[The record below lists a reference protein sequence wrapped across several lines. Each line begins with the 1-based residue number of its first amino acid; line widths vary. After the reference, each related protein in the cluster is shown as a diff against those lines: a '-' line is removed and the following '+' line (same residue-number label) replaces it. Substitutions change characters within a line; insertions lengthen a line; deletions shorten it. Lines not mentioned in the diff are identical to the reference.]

1 MIIVHIS
8 ATRKNIRWMLKTVN
22 KVKKIIDVVDIS
34 EITTNKKNPKF
45 CTVTIRFYRKDKAH
59 QVRARPMMKQSLQR
73 KFELK
78 RKRRV
83 GL

>member
-1 MIIVHIS
+1 MRVMDFIFCGKESVQMIIVHIS

-34 EITTNKKNPKF
+34 EIITNKKNPKF

-59 QVRARPMMKQSLQR
+59 QARARLMMK
-73 KFELK
+73 
-78 RKRRV
+78 
-83 GL
+83 

>member
-1 MIIVHIS
+1 
-8 ATRKNIRWMLKTVN
+8 MLKTVN

-59 QVRARPMMKQSLQR
+59 QVRARPMMK
-73 KFELK
+73 
-78 RKRRV
+78 
-83 GL
+83 